1 MTAGDY
7 LNRFEKD
14 FELRFIRID
23 YIRHGILFNM
33 KNKSYMPFLN
43 MLSEKYKPHCADV
56 IAIEPYGDCLLCS
69 EQFIKSYIVDY
80 IVGEENVQKK

>member
-23 YIRHGILFNM
+23 YIRHGILFD
-33 KNKSYMPFLN
+33 
-43 MLSEKYKPHCADV
+43 KYKPHCADV